1 MMAELMAGLQGADL
15 PPEAAERLAQMGTTS
30 PAAST
35 VPTSDELPKQ
45 DDLTLLSPSAVAASI
60 QSPVPAPALNEA
72 SSAIIEVTQVLAAKF
87 NYEPSWLK
95 PHLAIQSDLGL
106 NQADI
111 AQLRSQF
118 GLATNGRQDWTIS
131 ELAADIQ
138 QSRQSQVS
146 PPNPVVSKPKSVTSP
161 IPAKTGNEEWILIV
175 GRATSSTSDLAH
187 RIFSLLQNYRGVVLR
202 LDMPG
207 ATQPFALTLDRNSKT
222 LLEDIQVKLQQAA
235 GQSSV
240 DNSIWWGTEAQT
252 APASVGWLFPGSG
265 SLYPGLLDELQT
277 ISPVV
282 QKTLREAQAAF
293 QENVGQELTF
303 GSTTDPLWQRPATVT
318 TSTAIAHLLQ
328 EFGVVPDIVSGHSVG
343 ELTACHWAGA
353 FDLAT
358 LIHLTT
364 APFKGLNEYPKGS
377 MLAVVGPEA
386 QTLKLV
392 QASQG
397 RVIVSNRNSNQQL
410 VVSGRQDDIRWF
422 MEQSVRVGLN
432 PIPLD
437 VKTAY
442 HSPLL
447 TKAHQ
452 QYRQALQRVNFQ
464 IPQRPIISSLTGD
477 LLPWSVL
484 DFSQIRA
491 LLDCSFIAPVNF
503 VAQLQRL
510 RDLGTEILVDIG
522 PTDRLAKL
530 ARETLGASGMTI
542 LGTNRTKRSSRL
554 IFLEA
559 LAQLHT
565 LGCELQ
571 IPAPVATPAAVTAQD
586 AVASLERSLAV
597 STHNSQVATTSQ
609 MTLDVIGNRPTLIE
623 PIAVIGMGGILPDAN
638 NIEEFWHNLLTG
650 HDAIR
655 EIPQDTTFRW
665 KQDLFYNPD
674 PRVAD
679 KSYSKIGAFV
689 PNFQF
694 KPMEFRLTPK
704 TVQQMDRGQKMALLA
719 TREAFRDS
727 GYDDRPFDRQRVR
740 VIIGTSLPEFHDLGA
755 PRLFFDQ
762 IVDGFQQTELF
773 QSLPESVQAQMIAQA
788 REYVCRDIP
797 TCSEDT
803 MPGGLPNIV
812 AGRVAFC
819 FDLQGG
825 NVILDAACAASL
837 GALDYAIKS
846 LRMGD
851 IDMVVMGGADSA
863 MSAGSY
869 VAFCKTFA
877 LSAKGSYPFD
887 SRADGFVM
895 GEGCGILL
903 LKRLGDAEQA
913 GDQIHAVIRS
923 CGSSSD
929 GKGRGITAPSMD
941 GQVLAMQRAYH
952 DSGINPATIG
962 FIEAHGTSTALGDST
977 EFASLANY
985 FGKMPNPIYLGS
997 VKSMVGH
1004 LKAAAGVAGLIKAIL
1019 AAKHGK
1025 VPPTLNFESPNPQ
1038 IDLANSP
1045 FKINTTTCDWTH
1057 TANTPRRVAV
1067 NSFGFGGTNFHV
1079 IVEAYDAE
1087 FYRSEQ
1093 FRQELVQSRLY
1104 QDFYGSVT
1112 QDVALAPSP
1121 QLHARVESSTPA
1133 PAQGSTSRVEST
1145 SVELDSVTALQQL
1158 QQPLAVIHSATVTQ
1172 PRLYPITQGIPQLKA
1187 EESLLGWISAV
1198 TPETLGAASFRHDHG
1213 VRYNYVAGAMAGG
1226 IGSADIVVSMAKAGM
1241 MGFFGSGGVPL
1252 ERVEKVL
1259 QEIRDR
1265 LTDTPN
1271 AAYGFNL
1278 LHNPIEFGVE
1288 DQTVDLYLKYGVRK
1302 VSASAYLRLM
1312 PSVVR
1317 YRATGMKR
1325 LPNGQIQAPNSV
1337 FAKVSSLDVA
1347 AQFMAPPPAAML
1359 KLLVEQGKLTSE
1371 EAELAAQ
1378 LPVAQDITA
1387 EADSGGHTD
1396 RRPLSVLLPQM
1407 LRLRDEVAAK
1417 HGYSQHGIALRV
1429 GAAGSMGDPMS
1440 IRAALAMGADY
1451 ILTGSINQTSTQAG
1465 TSQRAKEMLSQATMN
1480 DVVMAPAADMFE
1492 MGVQVQVLKRGSFY
1506 PQRGRKLYEIYK
1518 TYDSFAAIP
1527 ADERLKLERDIFRQS
1542 LDEVWASTQDYW
1554 QKRDPKQVEKALKDG
1569 KHQMALAFRAYLGLS
1584 SRWAQM
1590 GQEDRKSD
1598 YQIWCGPAIG
1608 LFNRWV
1614 AGTWLESLENRDVAL
1629 MGLALL
1635 HGAATLTRTEQLLAN
1650 GLSLPPVSDLIKP
1663 VSRESLLQMLPG
1675 YSAIGATV

>member
-1 MMAELMAGLQGADL
+1 
-15 PPEAAERLAQMGTTS
+15 
-30 PAAST
+30 
-35 VPTSDELPKQ
+35 
-45 DDLTLLSPSAVAASI
+45 
-60 QSPVPAPALNEA
+60 
-72 SSAIIEVTQVLAAKF
+72 
-87 NYEPSWLK
+87 
-95 PHLAIQSDLGL
+95 
-106 NQADI
+106 
-111 AQLRSQF
+111 
-118 GLATNGRQDWTIS
+118 
-131 ELAADIQ
+131 
-138 QSRQSQVS
+138 
-146 PPNPVVSKPKSVTSP
+146 
-161 IPAKTGNEEWILIV
+161 
-175 GRATSSTSDLAH
+175 
-187 RIFSLLQNYRGVVLR
+187 
-202 LDMPG
+202 
-207 ATQPFALTLDRNSKT
+207 
-222 LLEDIQVKLQQAA
+222 
-235 GQSSV
+235 
-240 DNSIWWGTEAQT
+240 
-252 APASVGWLFPGSG
+252 
-265 SLYPGLLDELQT
+265 
-277 ISPVV
+277 
-282 QKTLREAQAAF
+282 
-293 QENVGQELTF
+293 
-303 GSTTDPLWQRPATVT
+303 
-318 TSTAIAHLLQ
+318 
-328 EFGVVPDIVSGHSVG
+328 
-343 ELTACHWAGA
+343 
-353 FDLAT
+353 
-358 LIHLTT
+358 
-364 APFKGLNEYPKGS
+364 
-377 MLAVVGPEA
+377 
-386 QTLKLV
+386 
-392 QASQG
+392 
-397 RVIVSNRNSNQQL
+397 
-410 VVSGRQDDIRWF
+410 
-422 MEQSVRVGLN
+422 
-432 PIPLD
+432 
-437 VKTAY
+437 
-442 HSPLL
+442 
-447 TKAHQ
+447 
-452 QYRQALQRVNFQ
+452 
-464 IPQRPIISSLTGD
+464 
-477 LLPWSVL
+477 
-484 DFSQIRA
+484 
-491 LLDCSFIAPVNF
+491 
-503 VAQLQRL
+503 
-510 RDLGTEILVDIG
+510 
-522 PTDRLAKL
+522 
-530 ARETLGASGMTI
+530 MTI

-559 LAQLHT
+559 LAQLHA

-571 IPAPVATPAAVTAQD
+571 IPEPVAIPAAVLAQD
-586 AVASLERSLAV
+586 AVASLERSLAA
-597 STHNSQVATTSQ
+597 STHNSQAATTSQ
-609 MTLDVIGNRPTLIE
+609 VTLDVIGNRPTLIE
-623 PIAVIGMGGILPDAN
+623 PIAVVGMGGILPDAN

-704 TVQQMDRGQKMALLA
+704 TIQQMDRGQKMALLA

-727 GYDDRPFDRQRVR
+727 GYHDKPFDRQRVR

-773 QSLPESVQAQMIAQA
+773 RSLPESVQTQMIDQA
-788 REYVCRDIP
+788 RAYVCRDIP

-903 LKRLGDAEQA
+903 LKRLSDAEQA

-929 GKGRGITAPSMD
+929 GKGRGITAPSME
-941 GQVLAMQRAYH
+941 GQVLAMQRAYN

-962 FIEAHGTSTALGDST
+962 FIEAHGTSTSLGDST

-985 FGKMPNPIYLGS
+985 FGTMQHPIYLGS

-1019 AAKHGK
+1019 AAKYGK

-1045 FKINTTTCDWTH
+1045 FKINTITCDWTH
-1057 TANTPRRVAV
+1057 TAHTPRRVAV

-1112 QDVALAPSP
+1112 SNAATPLQP
-1121 QLHARVESSTPA
+1121 QARVESSA
-1133 PAQGSTSRVEST
+1133 PAQLSTSKVEST
-1145 SVELDSVTALQQL
+1145 PSELDAVVALQQL
-1158 QQPLAVIHSATVTQ
+1158 QQPLAVIRSTTAIQ
-1172 PRLYPITQGIPQLKA
+1172 PRLYPVTQGIPQLNA

-1252 ERVEKVL
+1252 ERVKKVL

-1265 LTDTPN
+1265 LADTPN

-1317 YRATGMKR
+1317 YRATGIKR

-1407 LRLRDEVAAK
+1407 LRLRDEVVAK

-1590 GQEDRKSD
+1590 GQDDRKSD

-1614 AGTWLESLENRDVAL
+1614 AGTWLESLEKRDVAL

-1650 GLSLPPVSDLIKP
+1650 GVSLPPVSDLIKP
-1663 VSRESLLQMLPG
+1663 ISRESLLQMLPG
-1675 YSAIGATV
+1675 YPAIGATV